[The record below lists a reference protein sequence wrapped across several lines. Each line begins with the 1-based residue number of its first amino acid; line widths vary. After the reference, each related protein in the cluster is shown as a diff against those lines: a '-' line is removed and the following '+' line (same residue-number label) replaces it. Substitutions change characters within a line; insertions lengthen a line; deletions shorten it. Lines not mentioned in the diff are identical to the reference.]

1 MSSPADGDLP
11 SLPQIVLRMLHA
23 CHNDADYR
31 ELGQLIA
38 SDTALSSRVMAL
50 ANSSYFNRGQ
60 PVNSLERA
68 LLRLGIENLRTL
80 VITAALRQFLQD
92 LGADHW
98 QQLRDFWRHSL
109 ATALMARTLAVL
121 TRYPAPDEAY
131 LAGML
136 HNIGELMA
144 LKMAAAGTENDVA
157 ISPHAEA
164 GAQLAERWELGPLVA
179 DAIRYQQTPPEEIWD
194 TPHLVKLINLS
205 TRLAMSDNR
214 GMEAARTL
222 FGLTAAL
229 TREICSRIDQE
240 VASLAESLSIPL
252 EGDSNALEVRQAL
265 LTELLNHGLVN
276 EATTALR
283 RSTDDQQ
290 FSNALLTSV
299 EYLCDAPAI
308 VLAVEGE
315 WLTAQAISSWPE
327 LSLRLPREPARS
339 LIATCAAEGRI
350 LTTYDDGV
358 EPAIVDQQL
367 GHLLKR
373 AHLIY
378 LPLHHQG
385 QCLGVVVAGIDQP
398 LPKARLDLL
407 ALFAREAGQLRV
419 KLGQERET
427 DQSAR
432 SLERLEQELVVRRV
446 AHEISNPLTIIR
458 NYLSTLQD
466 KLSDD
471 ESVSAD
477 LQVVREELER
487 AADLLLQLR
496 DTREEIPEG
505 SELDINTEVRNLADL
520 LQDSLFAAHDVH
532 CQLSLSEAPVTAH
545 ATRGPLRQV
554 LVNLVRNAVEAMSEG
569 GELEIRTSPSIWQ
582 GHRNW
587 IEISISDSGT
597 GLPESVRQNMFRPV
611 QTTKGEGHSGLGLS
625 IVKQLIDDM
634 EGIISC
640 RTGSDGTSFQI
651 LLPAVPGDKQDKKE
665 T

>member
-23 CHNDADYR
+23 CHDDADYR
-31 ELGQLIA
+31 ELGRLIA

-131 LAGML
+131 LVGML
-136 HNIGELMA
+136 HNIGELIS
-144 LKMAAAGTENDVA
+144 LKIAAGHEEDVE
-157 ISPHAEA
+157 ISPHAET
-164 GAQLAERWELGPLVA
+164 GAELAERWGLGPLAA
-179 DAIRYQQTPPEEIWD
+179 DAIRYQQMAPEDIWD
-194 TPHLVKLINLS
+194 TPHLVKLINLA
-205 TRLAMSDNR
+205 TRLAMSDTR
-214 GMEAARTL
+214 GLEAARTL
-222 FGLTAAL
+222 LGLTAAL
-229 TREICSRIDQE
+229 TKEICSRIDQE
-240 VASLAESLSIPL
+240 VATLAESLAIPL
-252 EGDSNALEVRQAL
+252 EGDSNALEARQAL

-276 EATTALR
+276 EATAALR
-283 RSTDDQQ
+283 RSTDDLQ
-290 FSNALLTSV
+290 FANALLTSV

-308 VLAVEGE
+308 VLSNEGE
-315 WLTAQAISSWPE
+315 WLVAQAISSWPE
-327 LSLRLPREPARS
+327 LSLKLPREPARS
-339 LIATCAAEGRI
+339 LIARCAAEGRI
-350 LTTYDDGV
+350 LTTFDEDAQ
-358 EPAIVDQQL
+358 PAVVDQQL
-367 GHLLKR
+367 RHLLKR
-373 AHLIY
+373 DHLVY

-385 QCLGVVVAGIDQP
+385 QSLGVVVAGIDRP
-398 LPKARLDLL
+398 LPKTRLDLL

-419 KLGQERET
+419 KLVQDQET
-427 DQSAR
+427 TQSAR
-432 SLERLEQELVVRRV
+432 TLERMEQELAVRRM

-458 NYLSTLQD
+458 NYLTSLQD
-466 KLSDD
+466 KLTDD
-471 ESVSAD
+471 DAVNAD
-477 LQVVREELER
+477 LTVIREELER

-496 DTREEIPEG
+496 DTREAPEEG
-505 SELDINTEVRNLADL
+505 AELDINTEVRNLADL

-532 CQLSLSEAPVTAH
+532 CELQLADNAVTAR
-545 ATRGPLRQV
+545 ATRGPLRQI
-554 LVNLVRNAVEAMSEG
+554 LVNLIRNAVEAMPDG
-569 GELEIRTSPSIWQ
+569 GTLTIQTCGQIWQ
-582 GHRNW
+582 GNRHW
-587 IEISISDSGT
+587 IEISISDNGG
-597 GLPESVRQNMFRPV
+597 GLPEPIRQNMFRPV

-625 IVKQLIDDM
+625 IVKQLVDDM

-651 LLPAVPGDKQDKKE
+651 LLPAVLENKPDRKE